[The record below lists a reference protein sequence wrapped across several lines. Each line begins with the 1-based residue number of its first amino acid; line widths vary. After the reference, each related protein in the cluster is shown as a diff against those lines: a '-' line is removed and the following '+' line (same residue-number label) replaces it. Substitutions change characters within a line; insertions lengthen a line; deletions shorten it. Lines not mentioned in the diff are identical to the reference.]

1 MLTAE
6 EIALQV
12 LRLAKERQNDP
23 ATASSD
29 LIASIHATWM
39 EVGLILGK
47 EMERLRK
54 EGQL

>member
-12 LRLAKERQNDP
+12 LRLAKERQNDS
-23 ATASSD
+23 ATASND
-29 LIASIHATWM
+29 LTASIHATWM

-47 EMERLRK
+47 EINRLRK

>member
-39 EVGLILGK
+39 EVGLILGR